1 MVRSRFEFTL
11 LAASAILLAGC
22 AAGTGGGGAGGG
34 AAVAGDAGG
43 RPRETTS
50 TNTAMFI
57 LVSAAE
63 ADDPAARYQEALTAA
78 LRAVGEGPNNPLAY
92 LLAGRAHIGLGSY
105 VAADSML
112 TRAEELYPA
121 YLEETAV
128 DRENA
133 WITLFNESLDPLDA
147 GDTEAGIR
155 MLETAE
161 VIYSAMRPE
170 ALMNLGITYGNAGRY
185 DEAVDAYE
193 RTLEVV
199 RGPRLEQ
206 VDSAT
211 AATWETREQ
220 LAAMNLATI
229 LDIAQ
234 RHDEA
239 AAAYVEY
246 LQLVPGDVSAL
257 TGLAKVVAP
266 SDPDSARAIYDGL
279 LGGGAPGPREYLDIG
294 VGLYNMASAM
304 DTTVTDPKPDY
315 RRAAQA
321 FKAIADMSPQNRDAV
336 YNLAQSLFDAQE
348 WEELVPAS
356 ERLME
361 LDPYN
366 PQTYLLRAFAL
377 DRTGEQELGLAVYA
391 SSDSLEFTLTG
402 SSLQS
407 RSGGGGT
414 LNAMLTNN
422 TLEEGTQIVLRVHFN
437 GEDGEEVGT
446 VDVSLRAPRAERQIL
461 NDAGEVERVEAG
473 GSVPVQATLQSEQF
487 VMGYYIEVVS
497 PR

>member
-11 LAASAILLAGC
+11 LAASAIVLSGC
-22 AAGTGGGGAGGG
+22 AAGAAGGGGGGGAVGEGGS
-34 AAVAGDAGG
+34 G
-43 RPRETTS
+43 RPRETTA

-63 ADDPAARYQEALTAA
+63 ANDPVARYQEALTAA
-78 LRAVGEGPNNPLAY
+78 LRAVNEDPNNPLAY
-92 LLAGRAHIGLGSY
+92 LLAGRSHIGVGSY
-105 VAADSML
+105 LAADSML
-112 TRAEELYPA
+112 TRAEELWPE
-121 YLEETAV
+121 YLEETAAH
-128 DRENA
+128 RENA
-133 WITLFNESLDPLDA
+133 WITLFNESLEPLDA
-147 GDTEAGIR
+147 GDVETGLR

-161 VIYSAMRPE
+161 VIYRGKRPE
-170 ALMNLGITYGNAGRY
+170 ALMNLGITYGNDGRY
-185 DEAVDAYE
+185 DEAIDAYQ

-199 RGPRLEQ
+199 RGPRLEE

-211 AATWETREQ
+211 AATWGTRER
-220 LAAMNLATI
+220 LAVMNMATL
-229 LDIAQ
+229 LDIAD

-239 AAAYVEY
+239 AAAYADY
-246 LQLVPGDVSAL
+246 LRLEPGDVPAL

-266 SDPDSARAIYDGL
+266 ADPDSARAIYDEL
-279 LGGGAPGPREYLDIG
+279 LAGGAPGPREYLNIG
-294 VGLYNMASAM
+294 VGLYNMASEM

-315 RRAAQA
+315 RRAAAA
-321 FKAIADMSPQNRDAV
+321 FRAIADISPQNRDAV

-377 DRTGEQELGLAVYA
+377 DRTGNQEEGLAVYA
-391 SSDSLEFTLTG
+391 FSDSLAFTLTG

-414 LNAMLTNN
+414 LNAMLTNR
-422 TLEEGTQIVLRVHFN
+422 TLEEGTTVVLRVHFN
-437 GEDGEEVGT
+437 GEDGSEIGT
-446 VDVSLRAPRAERQIL
+446 VDVSVQAP
-461 NDAGEVERVEAG
+461 AGIEVDEEGTVVSGG
-473 GSVPVQATLQSEQF
+473 GSVPVQATLQSDQF
-487 VMGYYIEVVS
+487 VMGYYIEVLS